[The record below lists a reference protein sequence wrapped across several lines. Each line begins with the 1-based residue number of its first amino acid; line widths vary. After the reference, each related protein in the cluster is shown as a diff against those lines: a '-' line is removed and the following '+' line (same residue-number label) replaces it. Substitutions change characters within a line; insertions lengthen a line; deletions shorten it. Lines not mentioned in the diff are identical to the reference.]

1 MPRAGS
7 TLVEQILASH
17 PQVEGTMELPDITAL
32 ARRLGGRKLKGEES
46 VYPECLGDLTADDL
60 SSLGEEYLERTRVQR
75 KTDRPFIND
84 KMPNNRTQ
92 VGILHSHLPKARRV

>member
-1 MPRAGS
+1 MSRAGS

-32 ARRLGGRKLKGEES
+32 ARRLGGRKLQGEES

-60 SSLGEEYLERTRVQR
+60 SSLGEEYLDRTRVQR
-75 KTDRPFIND
+75 KTARPFLIA
-84 KMPNNRTQ
+84 KMPKNWAHF
-92 VGILHSHLPKARRV
+92 GFIILILGSAEH